1 MAIGVARNE
10 RKLVAPERKTRS
22 MAQGSVG
29 RMTRFATKERSE
41 NVPKL
46 KIKRGVQMRLVARL
60 VMSMEASQGGFLPP

>member
-1 MAIGVARNE
+1 
-10 RKLVAPERKTRS
+10 
-22 MAQGSVG
+22 
-29 RMTRFATKERSE
+29 MTRFATKERSE